1 MKLEIKLVLDY
12 NFYASKRITRT
23 MSTSTTGA
31 TAQAPPPAPSA
42 RGFSTLSSYMLAHK
56 IETGLWLTRLMT
68 VGFTFNYFFPFFPF
82 SGEPISSYYKALM
95 ANAATSA
102 LRLHQR
108 NPSVQLNRQF
118 FAGLL
123 LEDSAHYLV

>member
-1 MKLEIKLVLDY
+1 MTGY
-12 NFYASKRITRT
+12 
-23 MSTSTTGA
+23 MS
-31 TAQAPPPAPSA
+31 
-42 RGFSTLSSYMLAHK
+42 AHK
-56 IETGLWLTRLMT
+56 IEAGLWLTRLMT

-82 SGEPISSYYKALM
+82 SADPISTYYKALM

-108 NPSVQLNRQF
+108 VPSVQLSRQF

-123 LEDSAHYLV
+123 LEDSAHYLVISY

>member
-1 MKLEIKLVLDY
+1 MYQFLTKEH
-12 NFYASKRITRT
+12 FSKTK
-23 MSTSTTGA
+23 MSSATTG
-31 TAQAPPPAPSA
+31 QAPNPDP
-42 RGFSTLSSYMLAHK
+42 RGFNTLKTYVMSHGVDS
-56 IETGLWLTRLMT
+56 GLWLTRLLT

-82 SGEPISSYYKALM
+82 SADPISTYYKALM

-108 NPSVQLNRQF
+108 VPTLQMNRQF

-123 LEDSAHYLV
+123 LEDSAHYLVR

>member
-1 MKLEIKLVLDY
+1 
-12 NFYASKRITRT
+12 
-23 MSTSTTGA
+23 MSTSGA
-31 TAQAPPPAPSA
+31 APQAPPPAPRGLSA
-42 RGFSTLSSYMLAHK
+42 LSSYMMAHK
-56 IETGLWLTRLMT
+56 IETGLWFTRLLT

-108 NPSVQLNRQF
+108 VPSVQLSRQF

-123 LEDSAHYLV
+123 LEDSAHYMVRVYSEQLVAQ